1 MGVSGETVNFTLNGS
16 SVGGAITNGSGVATL
31 SGVSLA
37 GINAGSY
44 PTGVGA
50 SFPGD
55 ASYDPSSGSASLTV
69 SKADQAINVT
79 THAPASAVYNTGFSV
94 AATGGGSGNAVT
106 FSSSGACSNTGAS
119 FTMTSGSGTCSV
131 LYDQAGNSNYNAA
144 PQVTETVNAQKAGQT
159 INVTVHA
166 PASAVYNDSFGVAA
180 TAPAGAVTFSSA
192 GSCTNVGATFTMTSG
207 SGTCTVKYDQAGDA
221 NYNAA
226 PQVTET
232 VNAQKADQ
240 TINVTTHA
248 PASAAYNSSFSVAA
262 TAPGGSVSFSSA
274 GSCTNTAAS
283 FTITSGSGTCSV
295 KYDQA
300 GDANYNAAP
309 QVTETVNA
317 QKANQTIIVTLHAP
331 ASAVYNT
338 GFSVAASGGG
348 SGNAVTFSSAGSC
361 SNTGDSFTMT
371 SGTGTCTVKYDQ
383 AGDANYNAAPQVTET
398 VNAQKASQTI
408 NVTTHAPAS
417 ASFNQQFTVAATGG
431 GSGNAVT
438 FSSSGACSNSGAT
451 FTITSAT
458 GTCSVK
464 YDQAG
469 DSNYNAAPQVTESV
483 SVGKTDQTITVT
495 THAPASA
502 VFNTSF
508 TVAATGGG
516 SGNAVTF
523 SSAGSCTNVGA
534 TFTMTSGSGTCTV
547 KYDQAGD
554 ANYNAAPQV
563 TETVNAQKADQTIN
577 VTTHAPASAA
587 YNSSF
592 SVAAT
597 APGGSVS
604 FSSGGSCTNTAAS
617 FTITSGSGTCSVK
630 YDQAGDA
637 NYNAAPQVTETV
649 NAQKAN
655 QTIIVTLHAPASA
668 VYNTGFSVAASGGGS
683 GNAVS
688 FSSAGSCSNTGDSFT
703 MTSGTG
709 TCTVKYD
716 QAGDAN
722 YNAAPQVTETVNA
735 QKASQTI
742 TFAPLADKTYGDPDF
757 TVSAT
762 ASSGLTVSFA
772 ASGQCTVS
780 GTTVHLTA
788 PGSCTITASQGG
800 DSNYSAATDV
810 PRTFQINAPAS
821 PVSKITTDDVTCA
834 AVSGGSATALASSDY
849 AVKSGKI
856 NKVTPNKLEY
866 WVKVTAP
873 AGARHLQ
880 IDQAI
885 TSGNFTRKLDLG
897 AGSIVYNAACAKVK
911 GATVTQG
918 ANGSVSVD
926 FNASSAGTY
935 FVSVRYLVS
944 SANGETAPTP
954 STVHYDFSTAGVA
967 GSTSG
972 FELKKTVTATPAHA
986 AFFRLLSR

>member
-1 MGVSGETVNFTLNGS
+1 M
-16 SVGGAITNGSGVATL
+16 
-31 SGVSLA
+31 
-37 GINAGSY
+37 
-44 PTGVGA
+44 
-50 SFPGD
+50 
-55 ASYDPSSGSASLTV
+55 
-69 SKADQAINVT
+69 
-79 THAPASAVYNTGFSV
+79 
-94 AATGGGSGNAVT
+94 
-106 FSSSGACSNTGAS
+106 
-119 FTMTSGSGTCSV
+119 
-131 LYDQAGNSNYNAA
+131 
-144 PQVTETVNAQKAGQT
+144 
-159 INVTVHA
+159 TVHA

-207 SGTCTVKYDQAGDA
+207 TGTCTVKYDQAGDA

-262 TAPGGSVSFSSA
+262 TAPGGSVSFSSS

-348 SGNAVTFSSAGSC
+348 SGNAVSFSSAGSC
-361 SNTGDSFTMT
+361 SNTADSFTMT

-398 VNAQKASQTI
+398 VNAQKASQAI

-587 YNSSF
+587 YNTSF

-604 FSSGGSCTNTAAS
+604 FSSSRLLHEHRRELHDHERQRHLLGQVRPGRRRELQRRA
-617 FTITSGSGTCSVK
+617 
-630 YDQAGDA
+630 AGDRDGQRA
-637 NYNAAPQVTETV
+637 EGQPDDHR
-649 NAQKAN
+649 
-655 QTIIVTLHAPASA
+655 HAPR
-668 VYNTGFSVAASGGGS
+668 
-683 GNAVS
+683 
-688 FSSAGSCSNTGDSFT
+688 AGERRLQHGLLGRRQRRWLGQRGQLLERGLLLEHRDSFT

-873 AGARHLQ
+873 AGAKHLQ
-880 IDQAI
+880 VDQAI

-897 AGSIVYNAACAKVK
+897 AGSIVYNAACAKVR

-972 FELKKTVTATPAHA
+972 FELKKTVTATLAHA